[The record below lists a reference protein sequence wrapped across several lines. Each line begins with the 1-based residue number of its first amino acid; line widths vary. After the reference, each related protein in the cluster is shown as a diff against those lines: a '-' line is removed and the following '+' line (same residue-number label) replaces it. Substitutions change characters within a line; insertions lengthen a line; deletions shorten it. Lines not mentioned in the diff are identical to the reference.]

1 MARKLLLI
9 VVLLTSM
16 LNVSAQHAYN
26 EAIRKAKTVAED
38 RTKNLEER
46 KIAAFKREALYYM
59 GSQAYKQMPDSSVT
73 MLDNQALALYQF
85 INLYTNCLLNCQKKE
100 RADIM
105 DLFTG
110 ISLAHPKFH
119 DPNKEY
125 VLAYIT
131 NQGYLTRFSLDTDWV
146 AAYNEAKKRL
156 GRP

>member
-1 MARKLLLI
+1 
-9 VVLLTSM
+9 
-16 LNVSAQHAYN
+16 
-26 EAIRKAKTVAED
+26 
-38 RTKNLEER
+38 
-46 KIAAFKREALYYM
+46 
-59 GSQAYKQMPDSSVT
+59 
-73 MLDNQALALYQF
+73 
-85 INLYTNCLLNCQKKE
+85 
-100 RADIM
+100 M

-146 AAYNEAKKRL
+146 AAYNDAKKRM

>member
-1 MARKLLLI
+1 MVRKLLLI
-9 VVLLTSM
+9 VVLMTSM

-26 EAIRKAKTVAED
+26 EAIRKAKAV
-38 RTKNLEER
+38 R
-46 KIAAFKREALYYM
+46 KIAAFKREALYYL

-85 INLYTNCLLNCQKKE
+85 INLYTNSLLTCAKKE
-100 RADIM
+100 RTDIM

-146 AAYNEAKKRL
+146 AAYNDAKKRM

>member
-1 MARKLLLI
+1 MARKLLFT
-9 VVLLTSM
+9 VALLTSM

-26 EAIRKAKTVAED
+26 EAIRKAKAVAED
-38 RTKNLEER
+38 TSKNLEER
-46 KIAAFKREALYYM
+46 KIAAFKREALYYL

-85 INLYTNCLLNCQKKE
+85 INLYTNSLLTCPKKE
-100 RADIM
+100 RTQVM

-119 DPNKEY
+119 DQNKEY

-146 AAYNEAKKRL
+146 AAYSDAKR
-156 GRP
+156 RMSR